1 MFGFVLVVIGGYLVF
16 KSNWLGLIAVVVGL
30 PMLFAVVGI
39 QIDLDQKLYRE
50 FYGLLN
56 FRFGKW
62 QQLPPI
68 DYITIYVERYG
79 QRGSVASID
88 NVSKYSKV
96 KVSLIA
102 EKNIRYDAGFFDTK
116 EKALRIA
123 IFLAKTL
130 NTKLLDYTTRDP
142 RWIKL

>member
-1 MFGFVLVVIGGYLVF
+1 MFGFVLIALGGYLVF
-16 KSNWLGLIAVVVGL
+16 KSNWFGFLAMLVGM
-30 PMLFAVVGI
+30 PMFFAVIGI
-39 QIDLDQKLYRE
+39 QIDLDKKLYRE

-62 QQLPPI
+62 LQLPPI
-68 DYITIYVERYG
+68 EYITIYVEHYA

-102 EKNIRYDAGFFDTK
+102 EKNTRYDAGYFNTK
-116 EKALRIA
+116 ELALQTG
-123 IFLAKTL
+123 IFLAKKF

-142 RWIKL
+142 RWIDF